1 MAKGYLVFSPTGPT
15 EPKKLHL
22 THKSAFHECHQMAK
36 KFPGQQFYV
45 AQIVSRMIE
54 QSTDPVDAAVIDTCD
69 RLAARM
75 GGEFVLNEP
84 AAA

>member
-15 EPKKLHL
+15 EPKKAHA
-22 THKSAFHECHQMAK
+22 THQSAFHECHKMAK

-45 AQIVSRMIE
+45 VQIVSRMIE
-54 QSTDPVDAAVIDTCD
+54 HTADAAVITTCD

-75 GGEFVLNEP
+75 GGEFVLNDP